1 MSTNL
6 KVQDNCHV
14 QYGKEGRK
22 DKKKGKI
29 ESGNRKKV
37 SSEKMPKRIKERHKG
52 KERIKR
58 REQ

>member
-14 QYGKEGRK
+14 QYGKEDKK

-37 SSEKMPKRIKERHKG
+37 SKEKMTKRMEEKHKG
-52 KERIKR
+52 KERVK
-58 REQ
+58 